1 MLFYSWGCL
10 MNVAG
15 NLEIFTRIMVEVT
28 FACDSVYSVH
38 SERRMEEPRKHS
50 NQLQSSVIAMQC
62 SMRQCNASIPSTT
75 ALASSTHSLLTITTT
90 HKTKPSRSCWDNFVE
105 KNDGEWQK
113 SCLLC
118 YCEGSTDNTAYIIF
132 YVFLK
137 GIRRRWRRRR
147 ELTRWRQGKTSQGRR

>member
-1 MLFYSWGCL
+1 MRLSYECSWKSWDIHQNNGGSDVCLWFCLFRSFRATNGGAQKAFES
-10 MNVAG
+10 VA
-15 NLEIFTRIMVEVT
+15 VY
-28 FACDSVYSVH
+28 CD
-38 SERRMEEPRKHS
+38 
-50 NQLQSSVIAMQC
+50 C
-62 SMRQCNASIPSTT
+62 SAT
-75 ALASSTHSLLTITTT
+75 
-90 HKTKPSRSCWDNFVE
+90 WDNVTPAFHPQQHLHHLLIHFSQSQQHIRQNHQDHAETIFVE

-147 ELTRWRQGKTSQGRR
+147 ELTRWRQGKTTQGRR